1 MGKPRHLNGYNSKV
15 LRRLLRIAFQRYL
28 DEIIRKIEVFIIK

>member
-15 LRRLLRIAFQRYL
+15 LSRLHRIAFERYL
-28 DEIIRKIEVFIIK
+28 DERIWKIEVFIVK